1 MKKKKKKKKMPTEI
15 NHPPHVY
22 KNYEK
27 SPFVSVP
34 EIRSTRLVKYFS
46 AHEEKFPYYP
56 RGHAISPNYFAVE
69 MRNFKII
76 YQHLLSVILACPT
89 PLRTYF

>member
-1 MKKKKKKKKMPTEI
+1 MKKKKKRKKMPTEI

-27 SPFVSVP
+27 SLFVSVP
-34 EIRSTRLVKYFS
+34 EIHSTRLVKYFS
-46 AHEEKFPYYP
+46 AHEEKFSYNP
-56 RGHAISPNYFAVE
+56 RGHAISYFAVE

-76 YQHLLSVILACPT
+76 YQYLLSVILACPST
-89 PLRTYF
+89 LRTYF